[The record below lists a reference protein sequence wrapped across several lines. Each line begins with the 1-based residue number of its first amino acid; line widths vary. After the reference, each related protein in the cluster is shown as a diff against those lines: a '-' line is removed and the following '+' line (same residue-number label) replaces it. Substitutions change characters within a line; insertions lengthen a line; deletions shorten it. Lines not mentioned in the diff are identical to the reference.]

1 MQSMKIVNKQLMTK
15 THSSGSEYCSMVLHS
30 LLHGQSEGSSGGRAV
45 GEPQLVEV
53 SNGGFAG
60 AGAQFGD
67 LFAGFVIFSNGVSAS
82 TTKDNQIQKRVGS
95 QSVSSVNGSASSFT
109 GGVKAGNDLVCAIFV
124 CDDLRKQNK
133 QLHKM

>member
-1 MQSMKIVNKQLMTK
+1 MTYR
-15 THSSGSEYCSMVLHS
+15 SGSEYCSMVLHS

-60 AGAQFGD
+60 TGAQFSD
-67 LFAGFVIFSNGVSAS
+67 LFAGFVVFSDGVSAS

-109 GGVKAGNDLVCAIFV
+109 CGVKARNDLVCAIFI